1 MNMLYFYLQI
11 IIYSVNRK
19 KMKFHE
25 KVNALRKE
33 RSWSQGEL
41 ARKIGIHLGHLSRI
55 ENGKSSPSIDILKKL
70 TEAFEVSADYL
81 LNDESDELAPVILH
95 DKNLSE
101 KIRLIEILDDKDR
114 ETIVNVIESMLTKK
128 KMLDLLMNNKAAS

>member
-1 MNMLYFYLQI
+1 
-11 IIYSVNRK
+11 
-19 KMKFHE
+19 MKFHE